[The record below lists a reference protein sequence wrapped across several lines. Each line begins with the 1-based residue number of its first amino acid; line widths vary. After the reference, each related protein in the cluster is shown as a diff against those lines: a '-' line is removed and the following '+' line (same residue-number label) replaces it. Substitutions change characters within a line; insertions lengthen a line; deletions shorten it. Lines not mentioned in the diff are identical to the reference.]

1 MSNNDQIIDDH
12 IGRVRGLFPGILD
25 DMAAIRH
32 NYRDTIPHQVWLYL
46 DNTYVVPITEFIAV
60 ELTDLINA
68 LDDEQKRPY
77 AIDAITGPAILID
90 TEVLTNLPETPRVS
104 DDLETSNPALAAIS
118 EYQPVRDPHLI
129 EEYPDL
135 AAAINQL
142 IERCRELAE
151 MIDDTEGQNR

>member
-1 MSNNDQIIDDH
+1 MSDNDQIIDDH
-12 IGRVRGLFPGILD
+12 IGRVRGLFLGILN

-46 DNTYVVPITEFIAV
+46 DNTYVAPITEFIAV
-60 ELTDLINA
+60 ELTDLVNA

-104 DDLETSNPALAAIS
+104 DDLEASHPELIETVLHLTDQCQLLADELDQLTTHIRK
-118 EYQPVRDPHLI
+118 EYQ
-129 EEYPDL
+129 
-135 AAAINQL
+135 
-142 IERCRELAE
+142 
-151 MIDDTEGQNR
+151 